1 MNNTKSPKNV
11 SLKNQL
17 ELWLFCAL
25 IGAVAGALVWI
36 LLKIMAV
43 GTEFLWKWFPGKTSV
58 PYYTILICVAGA
70 AIIGIFQIAA
80 GTKVYKS
87 SKGKGILSIVCGVLS
102 VIVSIISFT
111 HPILTMISAG
121 YMIAFSVLMQGI
133 NMIVLGINF
142 GKTEN

>member
-43 GTEFLWKWFPGKTSV
+43 GSKLTTLKPEQL
-58 PYYTILICVAGA
+58 
-70 AIIGIFQIAA
+70 
-80 GTKVYKS
+80 S
-87 SKGKGILSIVCGVLS
+87 S
-102 VIVSIISFT
+102 F
-111 HPILTMISAG
+111 
-121 YMIAFSVLMQGI
+121 
-133 NMIVLGINF
+133 
-142 GKTEN
+142 

>member
-43 GTEFLWKWFPGKTSV
+43 GTEFLWKWLPGKTSF
-58 PYYTILICVAGA
+58 PSYLCSRCGNYRYFPKNIRR
-70 AIIGIFQIAA
+70 
-80 GTKVYKS
+80 
-87 SKGKGILSIVCGVLS
+87 LSRRS
-102 VIVSIISFT
+102 
-111 HPILTMISAG
+111 
-121 YMIAFSVLMQGI
+121 
-133 NMIVLGINF
+133 
-142 GKTEN
+142 

>member
-43 GTEFLWKWFPGKTSV
+43 GTEFLWKWLPGKTTV

-70 AIIGIFQIAA
+70 Q
-80 GTKVYKS
+80 
-87 SKGKGILSIVCGVLS
+87 LS
-102 VIVSIISFT
+102 V
-111 HPILTMISAG
+111 
-121 YMIAFSVLMQGI
+121 FSEKYSETIPKIWKLLWEKSEQKKDT
-133 NMIVLGINF
+133 NT
-142 GKTEN
+142 KTCL

>member
-1 MNNTKSPKNV
+1 MDNTKSPKNV

-58 PYYTILICVAGA
+58 P
-70 AIIGIFQIAA
+70 IIRF
-80 GTKVYKS
+80 
-87 SKGKGILSIVCGVLS
+87 LS
-102 VIVSIISFT
+102 V
-111 HPILTMISAG
+111 
-121 YMIAFSVLMQGI
+121 
-133 NMIVLGINF
+133 
-142 GKTEN
+142 

>member
-43 GTEFLWKWFPGKTSV
+43 GTEFLWKWVSREKPLFP
-58 PYYTILICVAGA
+58 
-70 AIIGIFQIAA
+70 IIRF
-80 GTKVYKS
+80 
-87 SKGKGILSIVCGVLS
+87 LS
-102 VIVSIISFT
+102 V
-111 HPILTMISAG
+111 
-121 YMIAFSVLMQGI
+121 
-133 NMIVLGINF
+133 
-142 GKTEN
+142 

>member
-43 GTEFLWKWFPGKTSV
+43 GTEYLNEK
-58 PYYTILICVAGA
+58 LN
-70 AIIGIFQIAA
+70 
-80 GTKVYKS
+80 S
-87 SKGKGILSIVCGVLS
+87 SCGLS
-102 VIVSIISFT
+102 
-111 HPILTMISAG
+111 
-121 YMIAFSVLMQGI
+121 Q
-133 NMIVLGINF
+133 
-142 GKTEN
+142 

>member
-43 GTEFLWKWFPGKTSV
+43 GSKLTALKPEQL
-58 PYYTILICVAGA
+58 
-70 AIIGIFQIAA
+70 
-80 GTKVYKS
+80 S
-87 SKGKGILSIVCGVLS
+87 SAV
-102 VIVSIISFT
+102 
-111 HPILTMISAG
+111 
-121 YMIAFSVLMQGI
+121 
-133 NMIVLGINF
+133 
-142 GKTEN
+142 

>member
-43 GTEFLWKWFPGKTSV
+43 GTEFLWKWLPGKTSV
-58 PYYTILICVAGA
+58 PYATGPETTLSLPNRIPE
-70 AIIGIFQIAA
+70 IIRRLVPQ
-80 GTKVYKS
+80 S
-87 SKGKGILSIVCGVLS
+87 
-102 VIVSIISFT
+102 
-111 HPILTMISAG
+111 P
-121 YMIAFSVLMQGI
+121 
-133 NMIVLGINF
+133 
-142 GKTEN
+142 

>member
-43 GTEFLWKWFPGKTSV
+43 GSKLTTLKPEQL
-58 PYYTILICVAGA
+58 
-70 AIIGIFQIAA
+70 
-80 GTKVYKS
+80 S
-87 SKGKGILSIVCGVLS
+87 SAV
-102 VIVSIISFT
+102 
-111 HPILTMISAG
+111 
-121 YMIAFSVLMQGI
+121 
-133 NMIVLGINF
+133 
-142 GKTEN
+142 